1 MRTPAPSPAM
11 LVAMLALFV
20 ALGGSSY
27 AAVQLGKNSVGA
39 KQLKKNSVTS
49 PKVKPRSLLVS
60 DFKKSQRSRLRGPR
74 GPQGAQGPAGPGGQP
89 GSSAASMLTGRVPAA
104 ILNTAGGS
112 ATAFDPAG
120 DAQGAARGLSPA
132 APVVLRDL
140 SVLVTVAP
148 GAGSTRTFRLGVS
161 QFGGGAD
168 PAVSCSIA
176 GTETSCNTGGQT
188 VTIPASSEINLSSV
202 VTGAAAN
209 ASQVQFG
216 YRAVTP

>member
-1 MRTPAPSPAM
+1 MRTRAPSPAM
-11 LVAMLALFV
+11 LVALLALFV

-27 AAVQLGKNSVGA
+27 AAVKLGKNSVGTR
-39 KQLKKNSVTS
+39 QLKKNSVTS

-60 DFKKSQRSRLRGPR
+60 DFKKSQRSRLRGPQ
-74 GPQGAQGPAGPGGQP
+74 GPQGPAGANGQP

-104 ILNTAGGS
+104 ILNTSGGS
-112 ATAFDPAG
+112 TTAFDPAG

-132 APVVLRDL
+132 APVVVRDL

-148 GAGSTRTFRLGVS
+148 GAGSTRTFRLGIS

-168 PAVSCSIA
+168 PAIFCSIA

-202 VTGAAAN
+202 VTGAAAT